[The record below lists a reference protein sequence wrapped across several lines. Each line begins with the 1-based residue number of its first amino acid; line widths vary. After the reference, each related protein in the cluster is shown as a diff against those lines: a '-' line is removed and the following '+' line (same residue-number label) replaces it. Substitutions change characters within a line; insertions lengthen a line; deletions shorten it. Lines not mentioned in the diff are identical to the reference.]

1 MMKKSTEEPTEQEE
15 VEIAKFL
22 LKDTISLR
30 NEKNFLE
37 FEDLLHPL
45 TFTYDNKHSKMNLIP
60 VMDKVQDKQIK
71 DLFFQIF
78 E

>member
-1 MMKKSTEEPTEQEE
+1 MKKNQPDSTEEKE

-30 NEKNFLE
+30 NEANFLE
-37 FEDLLHPL
+37 LEDLLHPL
-45 TFTYDNKHSKMNLIP
+45 TFIYDKKHSNMNLIP
-60 VMDKVQDKQIK
+60 VMDKVIDKEIK
-71 DLFFQIF
+71 ELFFKIF